1 MKGSNLIR
9 NIFQFVE
16 CSQAG
21 TSKEIIIEDGFEEL
35 QNLVI
40 FNWKVRVESP
50 KERRQHFYILY
61 EIKTDGLKIEV
72 NMVVK
77 H

>member
-9 NIFQFVE
+9 DIFQFVE

-21 TSKEIIIEDGFEEL
+21 TSKKIMIEDGFEEV

-40 FNWKVRVESP
+40 FDTKVRVESP
-50 KERRQHFYILY
+50 EETHCSKNDSYQQ
-61 EIKTDGLKIEV
+61 
-72 NMVVK
+72 
-77 H
+77 